1 MTVYTFSEA
10 RQKFASILNQAQVE
24 GEVLI
29 KRKDGSSFI
38 VRPIKKIAS
47 PLNVKGV
54 NMKIFILSLPLTP
67 SIAADPVSPEVAP
80 RIFI

>member
-1 MTVYTFSEA
+1 MTTYTFSEA
-10 RQKFASILNQAQVE
+10 RQKFASILNQAQIE

-38 VRPIKKIAS
+38 IKPIKKIVS

-54 NMKIFILSLPLTP
+54 NIKILKDDIIDVLQ
-67 SIAADPVSPEVAP
+67 EV
-80 RIFI
+80 REK

>member
-1 MTVYTFSEA
+1 MTIYTFSEA
-10 RQKFASILNQAQVE
+10 RQKFASILNQAQID

-38 VRPIKKIAS
+38 IKPIKKITS

-54 NMKIFILSLPLTP
+54 NIKISKDEIINVLQ
-67 SIAADPVSPEVAP
+67 EV
-80 RIFI
+80 REK

>member
-1 MTVYTFSEA
+1 MTIYTFSQA
-10 RQKFASILNQAQVE
+10 RQNFASVLEQALKE

-38 VRPIKKIAS
+38 LKPVRKVAS

-54 NMKIFILSLPLTP
+54 NLSL
-67 SIAADPVSPEVAP
+67 SASEIVDIIREI
-80 RIFI
+80 RDR